1 MFVKISNGDSA
12 RQKIKEGVN
21 ELADAVKVTL
31 GPRGRHVAIQRNTGT
46 PVITKDGVSVARAI
60 SFSDNEKNMGAQ
72 IVKSVASS
80 ANFESGDGTTTAT
93 VLAQS
98 IFNIGL
104 NKIAMGFNPVL
115 IKRGMDKACE
125 VALDSLNDQSKKI
138 DSEEDIVAVATIS
151 ANNDRALGE
160 VIAEVISNVGENGSI
175 NVVNGNSFK
184 TEVGYSS
191 GLIIDNGYMRPGFIT
206 DKEKLRCELD
216 NPLYL
221 VFDGDLTMAGQVV
234 PIMTKASEAGRPLV
248 VIAKAI
254 TGEALE
260 TLVVNNIRGA
270 LKSCVVK
277 APGFGDVRR
286 EMLEDISI
294 CLGAKLFTS
303 DSANEILECTLDQ
316 LGESAFFSAVPNK
329 TTITGQKGSQEDVD
343 KRVEQIKHILE
354 NHRDFD
360 LYDHQLSAMIERLTK
375 LAGVVA
381 TIRVGGLSEAE
392 QKEAKDRIEDSIN
405 AVRAAIKDGIVSGGG
420 TALLRT
426 TKSLN
431 SFNKLS
437 LTKEE
442 LIGFEI
448 IEEAVKHPFIQI
460 MQNAGQEY
468 HLIMQNI
475 LDSENNSLGFNALE
489 LQMEDDMISKG
500 IIDPV
505 KVVRS
510 ALSHAVSA
518 CGTLLTTEAIITYE
532 SEDQKS

>member
-1 MFVKISNGDSA
+1 
-12 RQKIKEGVN
+12 
-21 ELADAVKVTL
+21 
-31 GPRGRHVAIQRNTGT
+31 
-46 PVITKDGVSVARAI
+46 
-60 SFSDNEKNMGAQ
+60 
-72 IVKSVASS
+72 
-80 ANFESGDGTTTAT
+80 
-93 VLAQS
+93 
-98 IFNIGL
+98 
-104 NKIAMGFNPVL
+104 
-115 IKRGMDKACE
+115 
-125 VALDSLNDQSKKI
+125 
-138 DSEEDIVAVATIS
+138 
-151 ANNDRALGE
+151 
-160 VIAEVISNVGENGSI
+160 
-175 NVVNGNSFK
+175 
-184 TEVGYSS
+184 
-191 GLIIDNGYMRPGFIT
+191 
-206 DKEKLRCELD
+206 
-216 NPLYL
+216 
-221 VFDGDLTMAGQVV
+221 MAGQVV

-303 DSANEILECTLDQ
+303 DSASEILECTLDQ

-448 IEEAVKHPFIQI
+448 IEEAVKHPFMQI